1 MMSRMPVSEA
11 DFLLQGRV
19 ENYREPLTELLAEL
33 DEFIREQ
40 LEAINQEKL
49 EGKGAVRYTTRP
61 PAWTLAWRTPEGPFE
76 ANLMAYAHG
85 GAWILHGRMGLSR
98 PYRANPELRQTDAGW
113 IRQEVL
119 DQIATDVPII

>member
-19 ENYREPLTELLAEL
+19 ENYRAPLTELLAEL
-33 DEFIREQ
+33 DVFIQEQ
-40 LEAINQEKL
+40 LEAINHEKL

-61 PAWTLAWRTPEGPFE
+61 PTWRTPEGPFE
-76 ANLMAYAHG
+76 CNLHAYAHG
-85 GAWILHGRMGLSR
+85 GAWIVHGRMGLNR
-98 PYRANPELRQTDAGW
+98 PYRANPELRETDAGW

-119 DQIATDVPII
+119 EQMATDVPII